1 MKIISGNS
9 NLELSKEISEYT
21 KCPLVHSTMTRFS
34 DKEIFVE
41 IAENVRGEDVFL
53 IQSTSFPANDNLMEL
68 LVAIDALKRG
78 SAKRITAVL
87 PYYGYARQD
96 RKTGPRTPI
105 SAKLVA
111 NLITTAGANRVLT
124 MDLHAGQIQGFF
136 DIPLDNLYAA
146 PLFIN
151 DIKKHKRN
159 ENLVFVSPDVG
170 GVIRARAF
178 AKKLDADLAIIDKR
192 RDAPGVSAAMNVIG
206 NVENKRCIIVDDLV
220 DSGGTICN
228 AAIALKE
235 KGATEVYGYCSHGVY
250 SGKAL
255 DNINN
260 SVLEEMVCTNS
271 IKPSFEV
278 PKSMRYISVAQ
289 LFGEAIMR
297 INNESSISSL
307 FD

>member
-1 MKIISGNS
+1 
-9 NLELSKEISEYT
+9 
-21 KCPLVHSTMTRFS
+21 
-34 DKEIFVE
+34 
-41 IAENVRGEDVFL
+41 
-53 IQSTSFPANDNLMEL
+53 
-68 LVAIDALKRG
+68 
-78 SAKRITAVL
+78 
-87 PYYGYARQD
+87 
-96 RKTGPRTPI
+96 
-105 SAKLVA
+105 
-111 NLITTAGANRVLT
+111 
-124 MDLHAGQIQGFF
+124 
-136 DIPLDNLYAA
+136 
-146 PLFIN
+146 
-151 DIKKHKRN
+151 
-159 ENLVFVSPDVG
+159 LVFVSPDVG

-271 IKPSFEV
+271 IKPTFEV